1 MVALEPVIAYM
12 HYTHICDKKTMV
24 IPKPTLTYATLVG
37 RIVEH
42 HRRQQGIHQEA
53 MAQSIGISQ
62 SAYSRLEK
70 GQTAM
75 SVTQLRLIAE
85 ELSTTPD
92 RLLRDSAQYASRLRA
107 QGVDVTDEKPNSA
120 AGVLIALGILA
131 ALLAAGSS

>member
-1 MVALEPVIAYM
+1 MP
-12 HYTHICDKKTMV
+12 

-42 HRRQQGIHQEA
+42 HRKQQGIHQEA
-53 MAQSIGISQ
+53 VAQTVGISQ

-85 ELSTTPD
+85 VLNTTPE
-92 RLLRDSAQYASRLRA
+92 RLLQHTAQYANQLRA

-131 ALLAAGSS
+131 ALFAAGNS